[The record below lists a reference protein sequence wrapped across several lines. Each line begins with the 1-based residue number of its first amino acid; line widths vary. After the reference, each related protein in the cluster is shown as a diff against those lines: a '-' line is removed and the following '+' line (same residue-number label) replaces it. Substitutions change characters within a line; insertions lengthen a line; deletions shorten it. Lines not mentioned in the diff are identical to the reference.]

1 MIISFM
7 YLDYNLYNKQ
17 QQFKMWHKLSAILE
31 IVKTSIATK
40 ITNSVKLR
48 KLIKL
53 QLQQKLQQKIAI
65 EMTVCFK

>member
-1 MIISFM
+1 MIISYM

-17 QQFKMWHKLSAILE
+17 QQFKIWHKLSAILE

-40 ITNSVKLR
+40 IRFSKIKEIDQT
-48 KLIKL
+48 LIAT
-53 QLQQKLQQKIAI
+53 KIAI